1 MKLISILNEDLIFC
15 GIEGNS
21 REDVYR
27 KMLRRSV
34 EKLNL
39 EIDVDSV
46 LKGIIEREDMTM
58 IPYEG
63 MAIPHLRI
71 PGINDLYVI
80 VGLLKEPVMLKDN
93 DLKPTRVIVMSLISE
108 NTSDVYLKSLA
119 AFTRFFSK
127 PENIDQVVSTATSE
141 KFLETLNGVKLKKD
155 ITAEDIMKADFPAV
169 KADDSLS
176 AALDIF
182 NKESKTVLP
191 VVDAENRLVGQIEA
205 TDVIKKFIPEYIL
218 MMDNLKFISSF
229 EMFEEIFKTEE
240 SRLVRDYMTPAA
252 EIIQPEV
259 PLIQFTVKLARK
271 EARVIFVT
279 DSEQKLLG
287 AISIRNIIH
296 KILRG

>member
-15 GIEGNS
+15 EVEGGS
-21 REDVYR
+21 REDIYR
-27 KMLRRSV
+27 KMLRRLAD
-34 EKLNL
+34 KLNL
-39 EIDVDSV
+39 DLDMTST

-71 PGINDLYVI
+71 PGLNDLYVV

-93 DLKPTRVIVMSLISE
+93 DLKPTRVVVMSLISE

-127 PENIDQVVSTATSE
+127 PDNLEQAVSAATPE
-141 KFLETLNGVKLKKD
+141 KFLEALNGVKLKKD
-155 ITAEDIMKADFPAV
+155 ITAEDIMKADFPSV

-176 AALDIF
+176 VALDIF

>member
-1 MKLISILNEDLIFC
+1 
-15 GIEGNS
+15 
-21 REDVYR
+21 V
-27 KMLRRSV
+27 V
-34 EKLNL
+34 
-39 EIDVDSV
+39 
-46 LKGIIEREDMTM
+46 
-58 IPYEG
+58 
-63 MAIPHLRI
+63 
-71 PGINDLYVI
+71 

-93 DLKPTRVIVMSLISE
+93 DLKPTRVVVMSLISE

-127 PENIDQVVSTATSE
+127 PDNLEQAVSAATPE
-141 KFLETLNGVKLKKD
+141 KFLEALNGVKLKKD
-155 ITAEDIMKADFPAV
+155 ITAEDIMKADFPSV

-176 AALDIF
+176 VALDIF